1 MLKVIKVKIELKPI
15 EPIELP
21 VYKGSAFR
29 GGLGQVLKEMVCIRR
44 DRQCGRC
51 SISNKC
57 SYTFVF
63 DTAAYYAGQARDSGS
78 VPQPFV
84 LEPPLEEETRYE
96 VCQTINFRL
105 VLLGRGVDYL
115 PYFLS
120 AFDFMGERGIGRRRG
135 RFELFRVTD
144 SYSGEVVYD
153 RESGE
158 VNSLLTPRNLSDLL
172 LKSVAC
178 QSCCLTLLT
187 PLRLKQGGSLTE
199 QFNFE
204 LLIRAILRRITYLN
218 QYFGDQEIELD
229 YKQLIDQAKEI
240 KTRARNI
247 AWRDWERYSSRQDTR
262 MKLGGI
268 VGDIEFAG
276 DITPF
281 WPFLLMGQEI
291 HIGKNTTF
299 GLGKYL
305 VERSG

>member
-1 MLKVIKVKIELKPI
+1 
-15 EPIELP
+15 
-21 VYKGSAFR
+21 
-29 GGLGQVLKEMVCIRR
+29 
-44 DRQCGRC
+44 
-51 SISNKC
+51 
-57 SYTFVF
+57 
-63 DTAAYYAGQARDSGS
+63 
-78 VPQPFV
+78 
-84 LEPPLEEETRYE
+84 
-96 VCQTINFRL
+96 
-105 VLLGRGVDYL
+105 
-115 PYFLS
+115 
-120 AFDFMGERGIGRRRG
+120 
-135 RFELFRVTD
+135 
-144 SYSGEVVYD
+144 
-153 RESGE
+153 
-158 VNSLLTPRNLSDLL
+158 
-172 LKSVAC
+172 
-178 QSCCLTLLT
+178 LTLLT

-299 GLGKYL
+299 GLGKYR

>member
-1 MLKVIKVKIELKPI
+1 M
-15 EPIELP
+15 
-21 VYKGSAFR
+21 
-29 GGLGQVLKEMVCIRR
+29 GQVLKEMVCIRR
-44 DRQCGRC
+44 DRQCRRC

-63 DTAAYYAGQARDSGS
+63 ETATYYAGQPRDSGG

-96 VCQTINFRL
+96 VGQTINFSL
-105 VLLGRGVDYL
+105 VLMGRGVDYL

-172 LKSVAC
+172 LKSEAC

-276 DITPF
+276 EITPF